1 MAKITMAFSVFLTLL
16 GLASYFGASTAN
28 PSVTALI
35 PAAFGIVLFGCGL
48 AALQPTWRK
57 HAMHAVAAIALLG
70 ALAASGRGLS
80 SLAKLAANEDVNRA
94 ALTAILLMAASCWTL
109 VVLCVL
115 SFIAARRRQATAA
128 RMENDG
134 GE

>member
-1 MAKITMAFSVFLTLL
+1 MAKITMAFSIFLTFL

-35 PAAFGIVLFGCGL
+35 PAAFGIVLFVCGL
-48 AALQPTWRK
+48 AALRPTLRK

-80 SLAKLAANEDVNRA
+80 SLVKLAANEDVNTA
-94 ALTAILLMAASCWTL
+94 ALTAILLMAVSCWTL
-109 VVLCVL
+109 LVLCVL
-115 SFIAARRRQATAA
+115 SFITARRRQAAA
-128 RMENDG
+128 GRIGDTG